1 MVNATP
7 GRFSPGNDP
16 VPIVKKAGCALDL
29 DEYGKPRPYR
39 DSIFGQSS
47 P

>member
-1 MVNATP
+1 VVNATP

-16 VPIVKKAGCALDL
+16 GPIVKEDGYAPDL
-29 DEYGKPRPYR
+29 DEYGISRPYR

>member
-7 GRFSPGNDP
+7 GRFSSGNDP

-29 DEYGKPRPYR
+29 DEYGKSRRYR
-39 DSIFGQSS
+39 DSISGPSS